1 MMRRTILAM
10 LLCSFIPGMAGEL
23 AGGSLQQ
30 VRSLMDWGRPER
42 ELIDEV
48 DRLPRQAFASINQ
61 PLGSRGETLAMLVAA
76 RGHVDLLKLL
86 AAHGADLSRS
96 DHSGDSVLT
105 HAIRSPDRRAEL
117 VAFLLSRLPMLPP
130 ANRAGWTPL
139 AIAQVRGDEVVARAL
154 QAAGAAPASF
164 DAHAYRDLLAA
175 LRAGRLEHAQAAA
188 DRGAPLRQLDEEGR
202 SLLTHAIVAGRVEPV
217 VWLLDRGADPHAV
230 DPDGISP
237 LALAAG
243 TAGRLPILTLLLER
257 GSDPAQVN
265 SAGETPLMAAVRGQ
279 QLEAVRLLLARGA
292 KVHAEAADGSTALH
306 LAIGPDRIP
315 IIRVLLAAGADPRR
329 PNRMGDSAIE
339 VARKA
344 GLTEVLAVMEQP

>member
-1 MMRRTILAM
+1 MMRRTILM
-10 LLCSFIPGMAGEL
+10 LLCSVIPAMAGDL
-23 AGGSLQQ
+23 AGGNLEQ
-30 VRSLMDWGRPER
+30 VRSLMDWGRPES

-48 DRLPRQAFASINQ
+48 DRLPRQAFAAIDR

-76 RGHVDLLKLL
+76 RGHVGLLKVL

-96 DHSGDSVLT
+96 DHTGDSVLA
-105 HAIRSPDRRAEL
+105 HAIRSPERRAEL
-117 VAFLLSRLPMLPP
+117 VAFLLAHLPTLPP

-139 AIAQVRGDEVVARAL
+139 AIAQARGDEVVARAL
-154 QAAGAAPASF
+154 EAAGAAPVSF
-164 DAHAYRDLLAA
+164 DAHAYRDLLTA

-202 SLLTHAIVAGRVEPV
+202 SLLTHAIVAGRLESV
-217 VWLLDRGADPHAV
+217 VWLLDRGANPHAV
-230 DPDGISP
+230 DPDGVSP

-243 TAGRLPILTLLLER
+243 TAGRLAILAHLLER
-257 GSDPAQVN
+257 GGDPAQTN

-279 QLEAVRLLLARGA
+279 QPEAVRLLLARGA

-306 LAIGPDRIP
+306 LALTPDRLP
-315 IIRVLLAAGADPRR
+315 IIRALLAAGADPRR
-329 PNRMGDSAIE
+329 PNRTGDSAID

-344 GLTEVLAVMEQP
+344 GMTEVLAVLERP